1 MKILYISKKA
11 GKPIDMVDY
20 QDDCLFIGL
29 KELFGADVV
38 DVNPRIHIYKDFPY
52 EEARN
57 QYGKGFTVTRTL
69 DPDDSD
75 REDIV
80 KKIKNKYFDY
90 VVYGSVWRC
99 QDYLETVLEH
109 YDKEKVVFVDGEDN
123 TKFHPL
129 IREGARYFK
138 RECIWENNAEYQQ
151 FFGKVNQIGFGF
163 PTFNVVTDTK
173 KEKRMAHVDPRDR
186 KTYVFKDEAPYYQD
200 YQVSKYAFT
209 MSKAGWD
216 CLRHWE
222 IIGNGCVPIFLNI
235 ANSPRFV
242 MTRAPKAL
250 MTKIEFFFRNEPK
263 YLDREYEYYQSEIV
277 AHFMKYNTT
286 KGVAEY
292 FLSDLSKPTW

>member
-29 KELFGADVV
+29 KELFGEDVV

-52 EEARN
+52 DEARN

-69 DPDDSD
+69 DPDNTD

-80 KKIKNKYFDY
+80 KKIRNKYFDY

-99 QDYLETVLEH
+99 QDYLDTVLEH

-138 RECIWENNAEYQQ
+138 RECIWENNGEYQQ

-163 PTFNVVTDTK
+163 PTTIDTDIITIKKNIRNPSTGVITTAYATDTWNNHLT
-173 KEKRMAHVDPRDR
+173 A
-186 KTYVFKDEAPYYQD
+186 TY
-200 YQVSKYAFT
+200 
-209 MSKAGWD
+209 
-216 CLRHWE
+216 
-222 IIGNGCVPIFLNI
+222 N
-235 ANSPRFV
+235 
-242 MTRAPKAL
+242 
-250 MTKIEFFFRNEPK
+250 
-263 YLDREYEYYQSEIV
+263 
-277 AHFMKYNTT
+277 
-286 KGVAEY
+286 
-292 FLSDLSKPTW
+292 

>member
-29 KELFGADVV
+29 KELFGEDVV

-52 EEARN
+52 EEARR
-57 QYGKGFTVTRTL
+57 QYGMGFTVTRTL
-69 DPDDSD
+69 DPDNTD

-90 VVYGSVWRC
+90 VVYGSIWRC
-99 QDYLETVLEH
+99 QDYLDLVLEN
-109 YDKEKVVFVDGEDN
+109 YDKTKVVFVDGEDN

-129 IREGARYFK
+129 LREGARYFK
-138 RECIWENNAEYQQ
+138 RECIWENNLEYQEM
-151 FFGKVNQIGFGF
+151 FGKVNQIGFGF
-163 PTFNVVTDTK
+163 PTFNVVNDTK
-173 KEKRMAHVDPRDR
+173 KEKRMAYVDPRDR
-186 KTYVFKDEAPYYQD
+186 KTYVFKDEGPYYQD
-200 YQVSKYAFT
+200 YQVSKYAYT
-209 MSKAGWD
+209 MPKAGWD

-235 ANSPRFV
+235 QNCPRFV
-242 MTRAPKAL
+242 MTRAPRAL
-250 MTKIEFFFRNEPK
+250 MTKIEFFFKNDPK
-263 YLDREYEYYQSEIV
+263 YLDKEYEYFQSEIFE
-277 AHFMKYNTT
+277 HFMKYNTT
-286 KGVAEY
+286 KAVAEY

>member
-69 DPDDSD
+69 DPDDTD

-99 QDYLETVLEH
+99 QDYLDTVLEH

-138 RECIWENNAEYQQ
+138 RECIWENNAE
-151 FFGKVNQIGFGF
+151 IG
-163 PTFNVVTDTK
+163 
-173 KEKRMAHVDPRDR
+173 RAHV
-186 KTYVFKDEAPYYQD
+186 
-200 YQVSKYAFT
+200 
-209 MSKAGWD
+209 
-216 CLRHWE
+216 
-222 IIGNGCVPIFLNI
+222 
-235 ANSPRFV
+235 
-242 MTRAPKAL
+242 
-250 MTKIEFFFRNEPK
+250 
-263 YLDREYEYYQSEIV
+263 
-277 AHFMKYNTT
+277 
-286 KGVAEY
+286 
-292 FLSDLSKPTW
+292 